1 MLLDI
6 KAVKMN
12 MLNNDQQDQ
21 IGTTKL
27 TIIQNNQL
35 TGELEYQSKQTEH
48 FMYKTHQMMTDI
60 KQLK

>member
-35 TGELEYQSKQTEH
+35 TGELEY
-48 FMYKTHQMMTDI
+48 
-60 KQLK
+60 